1 MRSARACRW
10 GIAMGSDITHTEW
23 MREYERRRSDLY
35 NAAYDVGD
43 ARNGEEEERAEAV
56 AAMARKAL
64 DAHVR
69 GLVEENERLRREL
82 REIARWCES
91 HGHPES
97 RAPNATTETQ
107 RNWAFTVIAEMGK
120 RARNAL
126 AAPKDA
132 P

>member
-1 MRSARACRW
+1 
-10 GIAMGSDITHTEW
+10 

-69 GLVEENERLRREL
+69 GLVEENERLREAM
-82 REIARWCES
+82 REIVKGEGPYSRDPLTHASNVIEAMTKIAR
-91 HGHPES
+91 
-97 RAPNATTETQ
+97 A
-107 RNWAFTVIAEMGK
+107 
-120 RARNAL
+120 AL